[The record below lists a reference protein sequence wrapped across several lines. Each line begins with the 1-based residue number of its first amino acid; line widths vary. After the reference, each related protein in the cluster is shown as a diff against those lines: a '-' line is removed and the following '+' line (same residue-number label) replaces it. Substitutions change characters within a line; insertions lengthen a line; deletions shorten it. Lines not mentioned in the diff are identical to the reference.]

1 MPSTNLSPAPAS
13 TPIGEQGAPH
23 PDPNEYR
30 VHTIMSTIAKEPYE
44 APRAVSYMLPAGDL
58 LRSFSE
64 VKEGNVDDIWEGRDY
79 DD

>member
-1 MPSTNLSPAPAS
+1 MPPTNPTPAPA
-13 TPIGEQGAPH
+13 TNPIGEQGAPQ
-23 PDPNEYR
+23 PQPNENK
-30 VHTIMSTIAKEPYE
+30 VHTNMYTKAKEPYE

-64 VKEGNVDDIWEGRDY
+64 VKEGNVDDVWEGRDY